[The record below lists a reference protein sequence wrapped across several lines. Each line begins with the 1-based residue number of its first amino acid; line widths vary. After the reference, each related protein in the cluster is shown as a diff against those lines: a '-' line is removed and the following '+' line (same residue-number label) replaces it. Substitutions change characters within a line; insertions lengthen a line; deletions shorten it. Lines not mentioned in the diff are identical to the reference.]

1 MAREDGTLGLE
12 ETVAPGVWEEQ
23 VDETITDLHNQSLV
37 CRKLGLAQSWGEMTE
52 LHRVIMHRCVA
63 TADKIALSRHAPD
76 EEGASGWRVIC
87 LDKHED
93 EQAIGVPLGQ
103 VMADFP
109 YLRQFL
115 ALPPETAVVLAPPQ
129 RPDGAVTAMV
139 LHQGNDLTE
148 LWAQQQMVAGL
159 GPEEWTT
166 FPTDAQNATVT
177 DCVDDSASAVRLFRE
192 PADDPAHSGWIL
204 SCTRPHEHGVGH
216 LRSLWDLT
224 QSLPFVTRFLAL
236 PRAAEVLIETPRGLR
251 GSEIRASVRIFGNEL
266 VPEPGSYTAELL
278 GRTA

>member
-1 MAREDGTLGLE
+1 LVLDELQDAIAEGTRFAAGQTVRSGWRTLRLISRFDGSLGLE
-12 ETVAPGVWEEQ
+12 ERTVGDNWAEQ
-23 VDETITDLHNQSLV
+23 I
-37 CRKLGLAQSWGEMTE
+37 
-52 LHRVIMHRCVA
+52 
-63 TADKIALSRHAPD
+63 
-76 EEGASGWRVIC
+76 
-87 LDKHED
+87 
-93 EQAIGVPLGQ
+93 
-103 VMADFP
+103 
-109 YLRQFL
+109 
-115 ALPPETAVVLAPPQ
+115 
-129 RPDGAVTAMV
+129 
-139 LHQGNDLTE
+139 DLTLLE

-177 DCVDDSASAVRLFRE
+177 DCVDDAASAVRLFRE
-192 PADDPAHSGWIL
+192 PADDPAHSGWTL
-204 SCTRPHEHGVGH
+204 SCTRSHEHGVGH

-224 QSLPFVTRFLAL
+224 HSLPFVTRFLAL